1 MRKISKSLAV
11 SIVLITTIIT
21 AIAAIPFSLAET
33 GTNVSGII
41 SSNTTWN
48 QAGSPYSLTDNLG
61 IKEGVILTIEQGVT
75 VNINNYFIQVNGT
88 LNARGS
94 SSNPINLNGGRIIFT
109 ESSKNWTEDNNS
121 GSVIES
127 ANVNS
132 AIQTYSSPKIAGCNV
147 YSILTIEGS
156 SLITNNVIKADVS
169 VLLGSPLISGN
180 EVINCQIKTY
190 LGKAAGYLPI
200 ISNNRITGGGIACYG
215 GNGYGG
221 YANITGNIVSG
232 CQTGIIGGDAI
243 IEGNYVSD
251 NGIGVEI
258 LNGIIQ
264 NNTIVNNVIGLN
276 IPKQTAYVFGYGEL
290 NVTPIIAYNNIIGN
304 SNTSIH
310 STVSKN
316 DINATNNWWGTTD
329 ANAID
334 QSIYDSKNDFTL
346 GTVNY
351 IPFLSEANF
360 EAPTINMP
368 IATPTTNSTVPELYW
383 LAIVPLLFAMF
394 AIAVIL
400 RHRKT
405 ANLKQ

>member
-1 MRKISKSLAV
+1 MSKSLAV
-11 SIVLITTIIT
+11 SIVLISTII
-21 AIAAIPFSLAET
+21 AVIAAIPFGLAEI
-33 GTNVSGII
+33 GTNVSGIV

-48 QAGSPYSLTDNLG
+48 QAGSPYILTGNLG
-61 IKEGVILTIEQGVT
+61 VKEGVILTIEQGVT

-94 SSNPINLNGGRIIFT
+94 SSNPINFNGGRIIFT
-109 ESSKNWTEDNNS
+109 ATSQNWTEDKNS
-121 GSVIES
+121 GSIIEN
-127 ANVNS
+127 ANINS
-132 AIQTYSSPKIAGCNV
+132 AIQTFSSPKITASKV
-147 YSILTIEGS
+147 YSILMIEGS
-156 SLITNNVIKADVS
+156 PLITNNVLKADVS

-190 LGKAAGYLPI
+190 LGRAAGYLPI
-200 ISNNRITGGGIACYG
+200 ISSNRITGGGIACYG

-221 YANITGNIVSG
+221 YVNITGNIVSG
-232 CQTGIIGGDAI
+232 CQIGILGGDAV
-243 IEGNYVSD
+243 IEGNYI
-251 NGIGVEI
+251 NNNELGVEI
-258 LNGIIQ
+258 LNGIIR
-264 NNTIVNNVIGLN
+264 NNTILNNSIG
-276 IPKQTAYVFGYGEL
+276 IKISKQTAYFFGYGEL

-316 DINATNNWWGTTD
+316 DIDATNNWWGTTD

-351 IPFLSEANF
+351 SPFLSEANL

-368 IATPTTNSTVPELYW
+368 IATPTTTSTVPELYW

-394 AIAVIL
+394 VVAVIL

-405 ANLKQ
+405 ANLSK